1 MMSSIIAMLAVVI
14 FVFFIARRNK
24 SYRAFVNL
32 LIPVCLG
39 FIVGMTVQKYYNK
52 KSNNISTV
60 ITHETL
66 TDTTMCPTL
75 HCFSPAVVLTDENND
90 SVMSQEKNTK
100 RDSVSANVERIPTG
114 NEQTEII
121 DDS

>member
-1 MMSSIIAMLAVVI
+1 MMSSIIAMLAVII

-24 SYRAFVNL
+24 SYRAFMNL

-39 FIVGMTVQKYYNK
+39 FIAGMTVQKHRHE
-52 KSNNISTV
+52 KSNDISTV

-75 HCFSPAVVLTDENND
+75 HCFSPAVVATDENTD
-90 SVMSQEKNTK
+90 SVMSQEKNTE
-100 RDSVSANVERIPTG
+100 RDSISVNVERTSAG
-114 NEQTEII
+114 NQSVEIVN
-121 DDS
+121 DS

>member
-1 MMSSIIAMLAVVI
+1 MMSSIIAMLAVII

-24 SYRAFVNL
+24 SYRAFTNL

-39 FIVGMTVQKYYNK
+39 FIAGMTVQKYHHE
-52 KSNNISTV
+52 KSNDISTV

-75 HCFSPAVVLTDENND
+75 HCFSPAVVATDESTD
-90 SVMSQEKNTK
+90 SVMSQEKNTE
-100 RDSVSANVERIPTG
+100 RDSVSINVERISASD
-114 NEQTEII
+114 QSVEIVN
-121 DDS
+121 DS

>member
-1 MMSSIIAMLAVVI
+1 MMSSIIAMLAVII

-39 FIVGMTVQKYYNK
+39 FIVGMAVQKHFNK
-52 KSNNISTV
+52 KSNDVSTV

-66 TDTTMCPTL
+66 ADTTMCPTL
-75 HCFSPAVVLTDENND
+75 HCFSPAVVVTDENND
-90 SVMSQEKNTK
+90 SVMSQEKNTE
-100 RDSVSANVERIPTG
+100 RDSISVNVERIPTG
-114 NEQTEII
+114 NEQTEIV

>member
-39 FIVGMTVQKYYNK
+39 FIVGMAVQKHRNE
-52 KSNNISTV
+52 KSNDITTV

-66 TDTTMCPTL
+66 ADTTMCPTL
-75 HCFSPAVVLTDENND
+75 HCFSPAVVVTDENTD
-90 SVMSQEKNTK
+90 SVMSQEINTE
-100 RDSVSANVERIPTG
+100 RDSVSVNVERIPTG
-114 NEQTEII
+114 NEQTEIV